1 MLMKKLCIYA
11 GLCFL
16 TYFSTA
22 PITVKCDYF
31 VSLFVTYFT
40 CSYYMFPMILYQIIY
55 SGSKQIANISECNP
69 KIPLGYYIKTI
80 LR

>member
-11 GLCFL
+11 GLYFL

-22 PITVKCDYF
+22 PITVKYDYF

-40 CSYYMFPMILYQIIY
+40 CSYYMFPM
-55 SGSKQIANISECNP
+55 KQIANISECNP